1 MSEPAMTVIDGVL
14 EEVATSFGLASVSI
28 NDSFVDLR
36 VNSVAVLR
44 LMAALEDRFDI
55 PLDLVDLFQA
65 QAVDDLVELVTNS
78 LDHRNGE

>member
-36 VNSVAVLR
+36 VSSVAVLR

-65 QAVDDLVELVTNS
+65 QTVDDLVELVTNS

>member
-1 MSEPAMTVIDGVL
+1 MSEPAVSVIDGVL

-28 NDSFVDLR
+28 DDSFVDLR

-44 LMAALEDRFDI
+44 LMAALEKRFDI

-65 QAVDDLVELVTNS
+65 QAVDDLVELVTSS
-78 LDHRNGE
+78 LDQRNGE